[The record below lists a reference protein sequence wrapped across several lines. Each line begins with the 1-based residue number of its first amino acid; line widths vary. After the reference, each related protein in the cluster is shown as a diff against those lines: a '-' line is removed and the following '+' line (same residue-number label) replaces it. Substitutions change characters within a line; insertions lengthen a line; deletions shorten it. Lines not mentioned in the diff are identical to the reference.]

1 MRFGTSVLLA
11 AVAAAV
17 VPQVDA
23 APVEL
28 SLDGNW
34 FDFVVGDV
42 SDVWR
47 SSLDGEPIS
56 FSLTSVTPFT
66 LRLVDVGFAGDRV
79 DVVSGG
85 VTLLGTTSLV
95 PTDDTAF
102 AFSADEAF
110 AAPSVWSQGQWLLG
124 AGTYSFTGT
133 AVESPFGGGAWGIS
147 ALPIPE
153 PETWAMMLAGLFS
166 VAAIAR
172 RRR

>member
-1 MRFGTSVLLA
+1 MRFGTSLLLA
-11 AVAAAV
+11 AVAATV

-28 SLDGNW
+28 SLDGIW

-42 SDVWR
+42 ADVWR

-56 FSLTSVTPFT
+56 FSLTSATPFT
-66 LRLVDVGFAGDRV
+66 LRLVDVGFAGDRA

-85 VTLLGTTSLV
+85 FTLLGTTSLV
-95 PTDDTAF
+95 PTDDTVF
-102 AFSADEAF
+102 AFSADQAIE
-110 AAPSVWSQGQWLLG
+110 APSVWSQGQWLLD

-133 AVESPFGGGAWGIS
+133 AVASPFGGGAWGIS

-153 PETWAMMLAGLFS
+153 PGTWAMMLAGLFS